1 MIGNRVRL
9 AREVLGL
16 TQAQLAEKINTTQ
29 SGVASIEAN
38 LYRPSPEYV
47 DLLAK
52 VTGFGR
58 VFFESPTVDEF
69 PSGALLYRARAAL
82 KKTERQQA
90 HGLTSLAFELEHH
103 LGIGLKR
110 VPVNLPRLS
119 EETHAAQIV
128 RAALG
133 VSPLSP
139 ITDLMRVVERSG
151 VLVLFVPQQFEALDG
166 YAAWVGAV
174 APRPVIALLGGKSG
188 YRSNFTLAEELGHL
202 VLHSP
207 LRVGVSDAERQA
219 KAFAQE
225 LLLPKEAILE
235 EVLLPVTLS
244 GLSRL
249 KPRWHV
255 SLQFLIRRCHDLEL
269 LTANQYRYL
278 NQQVRARL
286 EPGDEQI
293 QQPRPRLMRKM
304 AELRYGMP
312 VRIEDISLK
321 TGIPDEIIADLLS
334 LPRVQKRGRVLPFPT
349 GAMSKDQ
356 AGSS

>member
-1 MIGNRVRL
+1 MIGSRVRL

-16 TQAQLAEKINTTQ
+16 TQAQLAERINTTQ

-38 LYRPSPEYV
+38 LYRPSPDYV
-47 DLLAK
+47 DLLAE

-58 VFFESPTVDEF
+58 VFFQSSEIDEF

-82 KKTERQQA
+82 NKTERQQA

-103 LGIGLKR
+103 LGTGLKR
-110 VPVNLPRLS
+110 VPVNLPKLS

-128 RAALG
+128 RAALS

-139 ITDLMRVVERSG
+139 ITDLMRVVERNG
-151 VLVLFVPQQFEALDG
+151 VLVLFVPKQFQALDG

-174 APRPVIALLGGKSG
+174 APRPVVALLGGKSG

-202 VLHSP
+202 VLHYP
-207 LRVGVSDAERQA
+207 LRVAVSDAERQA

-235 EVLLPVTLS
+235 EVRLPVTLS
-244 GLSRL
+244 GLAKL

-255 SLQFLIRRCHDLEL
+255 SLQFLMRRCHDLDL

-278 NQQVRARL
+278 NQQIRISGWTKM
-286 EPGDEQI
+286 EPGDELI
-293 QQPRPRLMRKM
+293 HQPRPRLMRKM
-304 AELRYGMP
+304 AELRYGVP
-312 VRIEDISLK
+312 VRIEEISFR
-321 TGIPDEIIADLLS
+321 TGIPEDIVADLLS
-334 LPRVQKRGRVLPFPT
+334 VPRFQRRGRVLPFRNET
-349 GAMSKDQ
+349 I
-356 AGSS
+356 